1 MAALFL
7 RAKKMER
14 VQMMQ
19 WIIFSIIKRNEVLI
33 TQSTRWMSLEN
44 NSDRSQMQ
52 MTHIYEMSRIGK
64 LVETKGRLM
73 IVQDLG
79 GTGKS
84 G

>member
-1 MAALFL
+1 
-7 RAKKMER
+7 
-14 VQMMQ
+14 
-19 WIIFSIIKRNEVLI
+19 
-33 TQSTRWMSLEN
+33 MSLEN

-64 LVETKGRLM
+64 FVETEGRLT

-84 G
+84 R